1 MNNTHTYCNAQR
13 PDARQGTVTTNT
25 DNKLINRLDIIASF
39 NPHLTDINPQSPLS
53 VGNGRF
59 CYTADITGMQTL
71 YEEYSAETPL
81 CTMAEWGWQEDIINA
96 ILEKKDVLAIMP
108 TGAGK
113 SLCYQVPAMMLSG
126 ITVVISPLI
135 SLMQDQV
142 KSLNDVGINAAYVNS
157 TLSESEIDGTLNPV
171 PTVIYNVPRQ
181 PSPLIYL
188 PAWRTHR
195 TSHFQAFLV
204 QYI

>member
-81 CTMAEWGWQEDIINA
+81 CTMAEWGWHLRKPIM
-96 ILEKKDVLAIMP
+96 KKA
-108 TGAGK
+108 
-113 SLCYQVPAMMLSG
+113 
-126 ITVVISPLI
+126 
-135 SLMQDQV
+135 
-142 KSLNDVGINAAYVNS
+142 S
-157 TLSESEIDGTLNPV
+157 TL
-171 PTVIYNVPRQ
+171 
-181 PSPLIYL
+181 
-188 PAWRTHR
+188 
-195 TSHFQAFLV
+195 
-204 QYI
+204 

>member
-81 CTMAEWGWQEDIINA
+81 CTMAEWGWHTKKADNEKGFYTLDDVRMTPYNYCKRTVTYPRVKYEGRVEFKTDNRVLFDFSVEEVKEA
-96 ILEKKDVLAIMP
+96 GWNLVECTYDLHSDERLNEGNVMTEYEKKFSDMGNPIC
-108 TGAGK
+108 K
-113 SLCYQVPAMMLSG
+113 
-126 ITVVISPLI
+126 LI
-135 SLMQDQV
+135 AD
-142 KSLNDVGINAAYVNS
+142 
-157 TLSESEIDGTLNPV
+157 
-171 PTVIYNVPRQ
+171 R
-181 PSPLIYL
+181 
-188 PAWRTHR
+188 
-195 TSHFQAFLV
+195 
-204 QYI
+204 

>member
-71 YEEYSAETPL
+71 YEEQWL
-81 CTMAEWGWQEDIINA
+81 N
-96 ILEKKDVLAIMP
+96 
-108 TGAGK
+108 GAGILRK
-113 SLCYQVPAMMLSG
+113 L
-126 ITVVISPLI
+126 ITKKASIL
-135 SLMQDQV
+135 
-142 KSLNDVGINAAYVNS
+142 
-157 TLSESEIDGTLNPV
+157 
-171 PTVIYNVPRQ
+171 
-181 PSPLIYL
+181 
-188 PAWRTHR
+188 
-195 TSHFQAFLV
+195 
-204 QYI
+204 

>member
-1 MNNTHTYCNAQR
+1 MHSA

-81 CTMAEWGWQEDIINA
+81 CTMAEWAG
-96 ILEKKDVLAIMP
+96 ILRKLITKKASIL
-108 TGAGK
+108 
-113 SLCYQVPAMMLSG
+113 
-126 ITVVISPLI
+126 
-135 SLMQDQV
+135 
-142 KSLNDVGINAAYVNS
+142 
-157 TLSESEIDGTLNPV
+157 
-171 PTVIYNVPRQ
+171 
-181 PSPLIYL
+181 
-188 PAWRTHR
+188 
-195 TSHFQAFLV
+195 
-204 QYI
+204 